1 MSDEWLEIGKIVAP
15 QGLQGKLK
23 VHPYRNLGNTLEKPR
38 SLWLERPD
46 SLQPEEVKLLSGRL
60 LPGKNI
66 YLVIIAGI
74 EDRNQAEAL
83 RGAQLLIKESEI
95 VLDSEDEYYI
105 SDLVD
110 LEVYH
115 QLTGEYLGIV
125 TSVFA
130 AGNDLLEIKLD
141 NQRQVLVP
149 FVKEIVT
156 VVDLKQK
163 RLEIQPPAGL
173 LELN

>member
-1 MSDEWLEIGKIVAP
+1 MSDEWLQIGKIVAP
-15 QGLQGKLK
+15 QGLQGKVK
-23 VHPYRNLGNTLEKPR
+23 VHPNRNLGNVLEQPR

-66 YLVIIAGI
+66 YLVTIAGV
-74 EDRNQAEAL
+74 ENRNQAEDL
-83 RGAQLLIKESEI
+83 RGSKLLVKESDI
-95 VLDSEDEYYI
+95 TLDSEDEYYI
-105 SDLVD
+105 SDLID

-115 QLTGEYLGIV
+115 QLTGEYLGVV

-130 AGNDLLEIKLD
+130 AGNDLLEVKLD

-156 VVDLKQK
+156 VVDLRHK